1 MNKVIVAGS
10 INQDIVVFSK
20 SHPKIGETTL
30 GLDIKYFPGGKG
42 ANQAVASAKFGA
54 KTLMLGKVGSD
65 IFGNQLVTFLNQQ
78 NVETN
83 VLVDQVM
90 PTGIAIIT
98 VAEETA
104 NNTIVVVPGANFALA
119 ENDVNDINFGK
130 GDILVSQ
137 FEIPIK
143 TIEVF
148 FKKGREVGT
157 INILNPAPAQIISK
171 NLFNLIDILVLNE
184 TELNFISGMSVD
196 VTNGGSIKDAVNKI
210 KHTNLAI
217 VVTIGSRG
225 VIAFLDEKIIRIP
238 GREVKATDTT
248 GAGDCFVGVLAASMA
263 KGQSFTE
270 SINLANIAASISV
283 TRKGAGPS
291 MPSRDE
297 VSALI

>member
-20 SHPKIGETTL
+20 SHPKIGETIL

-54 KTLMLGKVGSD
+54 KTLMLGKVGND
-65 IFGNQLVTFLNQQ
+65 VFGRQLVAFLNQQ
-78 NVETN
+78 SVETR
-83 VLVDQVM
+83 VSVDRAM

-119 ENDVNDINFGK
+119 EDNINNVNFEK
-130 GDILVSQ
+130 GDVLVSQ

-143 TIEVF
+143 TIVSF
-148 FKKGREVGT
+148 FKKGREVGAT
-157 INILNPAPAQIISK
+157 NILNPAPAQIIPK
-171 NLFNLIDILVLNE
+171 NLLSLVDILVLNE
-184 TELNFISGMSVD
+184 TELNFISGMSAD
-196 VTNGGSIKDAVNKI
+196 VTDDNSIKGAVNRI
-210 KHTNLAI
+210 KHANLAV

-225 VIAFLDEKIIRIP
+225 VVMCTDENIIRIP
-238 GREVKATDTT
+238 GREVKAIDTT
-248 GAGDCFVGVLAASMA
+248 GAGDCFVGVLAASIT
-263 KGQSFTE
+263 KGYSLTE
-270 SINLANIAASISV
+270 SIGLANIAASISV
-283 TRKGAGPS
+283 TREGAGPS
-291 MPSRDE
+291 MPSMDE